1 MSWRDEKPAVSY
13 EKAWDATEEVRQV
26 KLTQEYQDGTHKEI
40 KVPID
45 DGSKGPEYLIM
56 VVMDEFDDAAEE
68 LDYTNDELFINF
80 ARVLKGNTKFLWQNV
95 TDGLT
100 DAQKTTARFKQA
112 KKELIQAIVGP
123 NQRNI
128 MKSWLQN
135 KCGKPLG
142 VGPLVHLGRIQEL
155 IRLTNAFDGTESKID
170 AAGAKDILLATYPK
184 PWRERYL
191 TSARE
196 LSTDSMLDIAQYMN
210 RLWMIEE
217 LSGRGRN
224 NNNGKGKKR
233 YRRHDSDGDD
243 DDDNMRNSRRDNGK
257 SGNHSDRYDY
267 YEDNASSRRSNKRRR
282 RVQPEDDCPIH
293 GGGHTWDDCR
303 INPDGPNYKPR
314 RPYEGSRNSEYNNYR
329 NNYDRNYNNNRRKGD
344 EANGMNN
351 GHGKEQ
357 RQQTQNNMKSS
368 SERGSYFNNN
378 TDNVPYNNESTQV
391 QQGQHHFD
399 LIGSLLPD
407 NEQ

>member
-170 AAGAKDILLATYPK
+170 AAGAKDILLATCPK

-224 NNNGKGKKR
+224 NNSGKGKKR
-233 YRRHDSDGDD
+233 YRRQIMERAATTAIDMIITDAAT
-243 DDDNMRNSRRDNGK
+243 
-257 SGNHSDRYDY
+257 
-267 YEDNASSRRSNKRRR
+267 NA
-282 RVQPEDDCPIH
+282 V
-293 GGGHTWDDCR
+293 GV
-303 INPDGPNYKPR
+303 
-314 RPYEGSRNSEYNNYR
+314 YNL
-329 NNYDRNYNNNRRKGD
+329 KMIVLSM
-344 EANGMNN
+344 AVATLGMNV
-351 GHGKEQ
+351 ESIQ
-357 RQQTQNNMKSS
+357 MVQTTSLDDHMKVA
-368 SERGSYFNNN
+368 EIAN
-378 TDNVPYNNESTQV
+378 TTTTETIMIATTTITAAKVMKQMV
-391 QQGQHHFD
+391 
-399 LIGSLLPD
+399 
-407 NEQ
+407 

>member
-95 TDGLT
+95 IDGLT

-135 KCGKPLG
+135 KCGKHYSVDVETCVFVFAPG
-142 VGPLVHLGRIQEL
+142 FR
-155 IRLTNAFDGTESKID
+155 
-170 AAGAKDILLATYPK
+170 
-184 PWRERYL
+184 
-191 TSARE
+191 
-196 LSTDSMLDIAQYMN
+196 
-210 RLWMIEE
+210 
-217 LSGRGRN
+217 
-224 NNNGKGKKR
+224 
-233 YRRHDSDGDD
+233 
-243 DDDNMRNSRRDNGK
+243 
-257 SGNHSDRYDY
+257 
-267 YEDNASSRRSNKRRR
+267 
-282 RVQPEDDCPIH
+282 
-293 GGGHTWDDCR
+293 
-303 INPDGPNYKPR
+303 
-314 RPYEGSRNSEYNNYR
+314 
-329 NNYDRNYNNNRRKGD
+329 
-344 EANGMNN
+344 
-351 GHGKEQ
+351 
-357 RQQTQNNMKSS
+357 
-368 SERGSYFNNN
+368 
-378 TDNVPYNNESTQV
+378 NESRQPTGSGHICYTGDSSPSE
-391 QQGQHHFD
+391 QQ
-399 LIGSLLPD
+399 
-407 NEQ
+407 